1 MSWLHRLWN
10 TFRPERVQSRIDREL
25 SFHLAERTDQL
36 RSEGLSDE
44 EATRRARRQFG
55 NVTVQAERTRD
66 VDIALWA
73 DGLLRNVRYAVRTL
87 TRTPGFTAAVVLTL
101 ALGIGAN
108 TAVFSAINAV
118 LLQPLPFPDGDRL
131 MRLRQTQERT
141 RGNQHRACSSGRLAS
156 TELHVRGHHRP
167 LDGERVRD
175 LRRSAGE
182 SQACVRDGALPRR
195 LGRCARPGTRLHGRR
210 APDRGTLCRLD
221 QRSLLAPP
229 VWRRPER
236 GGERASASGT
246 RRFRS
251 SASCRPRSCFPTARS
266 TCGFR
271 PS

>member
-1 MSWLHRLWN
+1 MS
-10 TFRPERVQSRIDREL
+10 PVSEVQR
-25 SFHLAERTDQL
+25 HLANQNLPRPSIS
-36 RSEGLSDE
+36 RWRPGS
-44 EATRRARRQFG
+44 RWPARRLD
-55 NVTVQAERTRD
+55 VTVQAERTRD

-131 MRLRQTQERT
+131 MQLRQSAGKDG
-141 RGNQHRACSSGRLAS
+141 GNQHRASSSGRLAS
-156 TELHVRGHHRP
+156 TELHLRGHHRP
-167 LDGERVRD
+167 LDGERVGD
-175 LRRSAGE
+175 LRRSARE
-182 SQACVRDGALPRR
+182 SQACVRDGALPGR
-195 LGRCARPGTRLHGRR
+195 LGRCARPGARLHARR

-236 GGERASASGT
+236 GGEERPHREHVLSD
-246 RRFRS
+246 RRRHAGLVPLS
-251 SASCRPRSCFPTARS
+251 RPR
-266 TCGFR
+266 GR
-271 PS
+271 PVGSGHD